1 MKRPK
6 PNIESQK
13 LYTVKE
19 ICALLFICPNTLR
32 QYTKKEVIVPIR
44 VSARE
49 IYYKGEEIERLYE
62 AMTTSKNPL

>member
-6 PNIESQK
+6 PSIDPQK

-19 ICALLFICPNTLR
+19 ICAMLYICPNTLR
-32 QYTKKEVIVPIR
+32 LYTKKEIVVPIR

-49 IYYKGEEIERLYE
+49 IYYKGEEIERLYN
-62 AMTTSKNPL
+62 AITSSKNPL

>member
-6 PNIESQK
+6 PSIDPQK

-19 ICALLFICPNTLR
+19 ICAMLYICPNTLR
-32 QYTKKEVIVPIR
+32 QYAKKEIVVPIR

-49 IYYKGEEIERLYE
+49 IYYKGEEIERLYN
-62 AMTTSKNPL
+62 AITSSKNPL